1 MSKAASWSRSRK
13 LIRAR
18 QYTMGKTL
26 RTLFYEGGTVRLEV
40 FGGLLNVF
48 NVPESDRSIMIR
60 VQRGYSPCVCV

>member
-1 MSKAASWSRSRK
+1 MEVESWTRSRK
-13 LIRAR
+13 LIRER

-26 RTLFYEGGTVRLEV
+26 RTLFYEGGTIRLEV